1 MPACSAP
8 AAAFAPAMCRS
19 TSDAFW
25 APSAIPANDANV
37 RAERNLFIWSPRSGS
52 SRLSLSGSSR
62 TLVVRLKPDSTYEP
76 GTTNLEPGTW
86 NRERRP
92 VLFPLRLVDVCAL
105 AEEHFRALHQRLRQR
120 RMRMD
125 DQLQVLGCR
134 AHLDRQH
141 PFGNQ

>member
-76 GTTNLEPGTW
+76 GTTNPEPGTWNLEPGTW

-92 VLFPLRLVDVCAL
+92 VLFPLRLVDVRAL

-125 DQLQVLGCR
+125 DQLQVL
-134 AHLDRQH
+134 
-141 PFGNQ
+141 